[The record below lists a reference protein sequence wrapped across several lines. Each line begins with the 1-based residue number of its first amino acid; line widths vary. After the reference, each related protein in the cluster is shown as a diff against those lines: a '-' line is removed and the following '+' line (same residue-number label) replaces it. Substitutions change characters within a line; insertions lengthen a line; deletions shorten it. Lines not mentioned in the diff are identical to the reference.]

1 MKSMR
6 VKREEPKLPEIIIE
20 TSGLEKSFIVGERKF
35 PVLNGINVRI
45 VEGDFLVI
53 YGPSGSGKS
62 TLLNCLIGLEP
73 ITLGKVWV
81 GKHRLDLLDEDE
93 RSKLRNTFFGVV
105 YQQQI
110 WVKALSVAENV
121 ALPLMIRGH
130 SRGAA
135 ISTAMTHLREVGMER
150 YAGRKPTEISGGEQQ
165 RVGLARA
172 LLANPRV
179 LVLDEPTGNLD
190 THSADQVLLLLQR
203 LNRSKGMTVIM
214 VTHNMAYLPLASRT
228 IRLRDGMIEKEEQG
242 SNLLAETLGGSS
254 VPTATTTTAK
264 LAKPKAEKKTTLG
277 RKG

>member
-1 MKSMR
+1 MKSVR

-254 VPTATTTTAK
+254 VPTATTVTEK
-264 LAKPKAEKKTTLG
+264 LTKPKVEKRAATGGK
-277 RKG
+277 K

>member
-6 VKREEPKLPEIIIE
+6 VKREEPRLPEIIIE
-20 TSGLEKSFIVGERKF
+20 TSGLEKSFVVGERRF

-93 RSKLRNTFFGVV
+93 RSHLRNTFFGVV

-110 WVKALSVAENV
+110 WVKALSVVENV
-121 ALPLMIRGH
+121 ALPLMIGGD
-130 SRGAA
+130 SRAA
-135 ISTAMTHLREVGMER
+135 ATRRAMTHLREVGMER
-150 YAGRKPTEISGGEQQ
+150 YANRKPTEISGGEQQ

-172 LLANPRV
+172 LLSDPRV
-179 LVLDEPTGNLD
+179 LILDEPTGNLD
-190 THSADQVLLLLQR
+190 THAADQVLLLLQR

-242 SNLLAETLGGSS
+242 TNMLAENLRRPAVSAPATEKPAKKR
-254 VPTATTTTAK
+254 PTKNPQAASRS
-264 LAKPKAEKKTTLG
+264 KK
-277 RKG
+277 